1 MELYPCRFSE
11 ELQRSWKYH
20 HENRKQTACGC
31 PLNVNRA
38 LPACWWIISRCVLA
52 KTQRYAGWYWK
63 AVRDGV
69 MGMYSPLWDHWSRLF
84 SFPPCHPVIL
94 CLCSSL
100 CHSPLRPSLIYSS
113 VSPIRCAS
121 NWLIASTKLYCSFRA
136 AEAYQQQYLQFS
148 FFLSFFIPVFRF
160 WNIIIAGGCLVL
172 CYALMLP
179 WFKQEKLTP
188 GVSSP
193 MLLWVPVILF
203 IT

>member
-1 MELYPCRFSE
+1 MRIGQNS
-11 ELQRSWKYH
+11 
-20 HENRKQTACGC
+20 
-31 PLNVNRA
+31 
-38 LPACWWIISRCVLA
+38 ISNDS
-52 KTQRYAGWYWK
+52 AGWYWK

-84 SFPPCHPVIL
+84 SFPFCHPVIL
-94 CLCSSL
+94 HLCSSL

-148 FFLSFFIPVFRF
+148 VLSLSYLCSDFGIL
-160 WNIIIAGGCLVL
+160 AGGCLVL

-179 WFKQEKLTP
+179 WFRQEKLTS
-188 GVSSP
+188 GFSSP